1 MINETIEDIKKRMT
15 LKLLSTPPFLTINM
29 SPSNV
34 ALWSKFMDVVSSE
47 VHYMEQ
53 LLNDFETEIEGIIA
67 GVTTPTDQWWQAKAL
82 EFQYTTDP
90 ANQQVIKIDLKT
102 FAPAY
107 PVIIPSYRIIKN
119 ASAKTLPN
127 NVVQIKV
134 TKGGVILDSP
144 ELAAFKAYCET
155 ICPGGVNFDVIN
167 ELPDRLGLT
176 AEIFYNGQYSAVIPA
191 NVIAAIN
198 TFLKTIPFNGVVK
211 ISELEDSI
219 QAVEGVTD
227 IVISSVSA
235 RRLITSYASRTI
247 LSRYWQTYAGE
258 IIQEDDAGHTFN
270 DTLTFTAE

>member
-1 MINETIEDIKKRMT
+1 MINETIEEIQKRLT

-47 VHYMEQ
+47 IHYMEQ

-67 GVTTPTDQWWQAKAL
+67 GVTTPTDAWWQARAL
-82 EFQYTTDP
+82 EFQYTSDP
-90 ANQQVIKIDLKT
+90 TNQQVIKLDLKT

-107 PVIIPSYRIIKN
+107 PAIIPSYRIIKN
-119 ASAKTLPN
+119 ASAKTLPSN
-127 NVVQIKV
+127 LIQIKV
-134 TKGGVILDSP
+134 TKGGIVLTST
-144 ELAAFKAYCET
+144 ELTAFNAYCET
-155 ICPGGVNFDVIN
+155 ICPGGVRFQVIN

-176 AEIFYNGQYSAVIPA
+176 AEIFFNGQYSAVIKA

-198 TFLKTIPFNGVVK
+198 LFLSTIPFNGVVK

-227 IVISSVSA
+227 IVISSVTA
-235 RRLITSYASRTI
+235 RRLSTPYVSRTI
-247 LSRYWQTYAGE
+247 VTRLWQTYAGE